1 MPPPAAKVQA
11 LKNKAILPEEDYVA
25 ALGRIIQRDF
35 YPDLPRLR
43 DQLEWLSSVNPKDA
57 ALARSIILSE
67 QHSWGEELGDAPSA
81 AADDAAA
88 DDDEAVETSSS
99 LSKFLAGHTSEDNES
114 FQHLLHR
121 MQEAHRRSHW
131 WAYDGA
137 AAPHLLLHNGQRLD
151 AITAA
156 AMESAAAAKT
166 QLGDDRPGA
175 IESWAYRYVV
185 CLSVYSILL

>member
-67 QHSWGEELGDAPSA
+67 QRSWGEELGDAPAAADADHDAAAA
-81 AADDAAA
+81 AADDEAAV
-88 DDDEAVETSSS
+88 DTSTS

-114 FQHLLHR
+114 FQQLLHK

-137 AAPHLLLHNGQRLD
+137 AAPHLLLHDGQRLD
-151 AITAA
+151 AIAAA
-156 AMESAAAAKT
+156 AMETAAAAKT

-175 IESWAYRYVV
+175 IESWAYRYAV
-185 CLSVYSILL
+185 C